1 MPPRSQIYTRP
12 PHWRPDR
19 RASKRTIPP
28 DIISWLFEQGS
39 LTRRLQGLC
48 GSSFNLRLIS
58 QSWSPPFHEE
68 SQRLNLRNGQRAIIR
83 EVALCSGATPLVLA
97 RSVIP
102 ARTLR
107 GSDQR
112 LGKLGVRPLGKILFA
127 HPKLQRPSLEFA
139 TLTRPG
145 HPEIWGRRSLYRL
158 GSQHTLLV
166 AEFFT
171 PELFALITDKMPC
184 LH

>member
-1 MPPRSQIYTRP
+1 MPPRSQIYPYP
-12 PHWRPDR
+12 PHWRPDCR
-19 RASKRTIPP
+19 TNKRNIPP
-28 DIISWLFEQGS
+28 DMISWLFEQGS

-68 SQRLNLRNGQRAIIR
+68 SQRLNLRSSQRAIIR

-107 GSDQR
+107 GSGRR
-112 LGKLGVRPLGKILFA
+112 LGKLGTRPLGQILFA
-127 HPKLQRPSLEFA
+127 HPRLERPSLEFA
-139 TLTRPG
+139 TISCPG
-145 HPEIWGRRSLYRL
+145 HPKIWGRRSLYSL
-158 GSQHTLLV
+158 GAQHTLLV
-166 AEFFT
+166 AEVFT
-171 PELFALITDKMPC
+171 PELFALISDKMPW